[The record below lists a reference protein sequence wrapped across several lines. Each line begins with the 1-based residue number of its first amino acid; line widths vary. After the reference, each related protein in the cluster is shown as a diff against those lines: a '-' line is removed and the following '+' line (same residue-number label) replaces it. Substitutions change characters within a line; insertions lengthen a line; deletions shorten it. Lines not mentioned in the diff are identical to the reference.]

1 MVFHYIVNYAQ
12 MRQDVAAKME
22 KRSYSDKKE
31 HWVVHDEV
39 TDFIM
44 DKIQGYALIRQS
56 FMPLFEDLK

>member
-31 HWVVHDEV
+31 HWVVYD
-39 TDFIM
+39 
-44 DKIQGYALIRQS
+44 
-56 FMPLFEDLK
+56 